1 MEKIKKGKKIATALI
16 GIAIGFLNGIF
27 GSGGGM
33 VAVPFLKANGLEVKK
48 AHATSIAVIFFL
60 SLFSLWLY
68 MGKTQLA
75 FIDWIFYIPGGIAG
89 GLLGAW
95 LLPKIPQTLLRRI
108 FGALIIFSAIR
119 LLMR

>member
-1 MEKIKKGKKIATALI
+1 MEKIKKGKKMATALI

-60 SLFSLWLY
+60 SLLLY

>member
-1 MEKIKKGKKIATALI
+1 
-16 GIAIGFLNGIF
+16 
-27 GSGGGM
+27 M

-48 AHATSIAVIFFL
+48 APATSIAVIFFL

-75 FIDWIFYIPGGIAG
+75 FTDWIFYIPGGIAG